1 MKALGVEY
9 ALAFG
14 FASAEESAKET
25 VHVDEDHISNFPKGS
40 KPLHQL
46 TTWASS
52 RRAECI
58 DTRCLSLI
66 GSCFTDQSIKNRM
79 SIVDGS
85 V

>member
-46 TTWASS
+46 TT